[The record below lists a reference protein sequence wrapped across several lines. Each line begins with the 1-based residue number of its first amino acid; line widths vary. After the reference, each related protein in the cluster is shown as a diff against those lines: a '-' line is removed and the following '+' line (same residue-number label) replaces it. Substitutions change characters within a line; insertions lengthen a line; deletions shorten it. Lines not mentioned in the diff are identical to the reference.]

1 MDNTTAASAYEERLN
16 DQLPA
21 NAANGAEDEM
31 TPYDLADLCEVRATS
46 YGLMARLYRSE
57 VDEEMLAELTS
68 MRYPVKSGN
77 ALMDSG
83 YYKMAKY
90 LSNEWVDPL
99 TRLAVDYSKSFL
111 GSGIDAYS
119 AAYPFESVY
128 TSEKRLLMQDA
139 RDEVKAIYRANGL
152 DKSESWT
159 VGEDHIAVELEF
171 MRILNGRAASA
182 LRAGN
187 MDKALTVLNTQ
198 KNFLHDHIAIW
209 APVFTADVRKFASTL
224 FYEGLA
230 DLTEGFLQEEAAFLS
245 SIIDE
250 EVAEER

>member
-1 MDNTTAASAYEERLN
+1 MDNTSAYGEHADNRPLDATTEIEN
-16 DQLPA
+16 
-21 NAANGAEDEM
+21 EM
-31 TPYDLADLCEVRATS
+31 TPHDLADLCEVRATS

-57 VDEEMLAELTS
+57 IDAETLAELIS
-68 MRYPVKSGN
+68 MHYPVESGN

-83 YYKMAKY
+83 YYKMAKH

-99 TRLAVDYSKSFL
+99 TKLAIDYSKSFL

-152 DKSESWT
+152 DKAESWT

-171 MRILNGRAASA
+171 MRILNGRAAAA

-187 MDKALTVLNTQ
+187 MDKAFSILSTQ
-198 KNFLHDHIAIW
+198 KNFLCDHIATW
-209 APVFTADVRKFASTL
+209 VPVFTADVRKFASTL

-230 DLTEGFLQEEAAFLS
+230 DLTEGFLQEEVSFLS
-245 SIIDE
+245 SVVDE
-250 EVAEER
+250 SAEER